1 MNQSMN
7 GISKSILPLS
17 PPTKTAQLPK
27 NEQATF
33 SQTLKTAIDKVND
46 AEIASDMKTEALA
59 TGNINDLHDVMITAQ
74 KASITLETSVQVQR
88 KVIDAYNEIM
98 RMQVWVFTI
107 KVGDKPSFL
116 KFGGG
121 KYERKNNR
129 ISKYSPNYMDEANK
143 KSKDSFN

>member
-1 MNQSMN
+1 MMNQSMN

-17 PPTKTAQLPK
+17 PSTQTAQLPK

-98 RMQVWVFTI
+98 RMQV
-107 KVGDKPSFL
+107 
-116 KFGGG
+116 
-121 KYERKNNR
+121 
-129 ISKYSPNYMDEANK
+129 
-143 KSKDSFN
+143 